1 MRGGA
6 MPLLMLPMAVLMA
19 LFFGAFAV
27 FGFVSFLQPASGMP
41 GYQGPLGLS
50 NYLRFLTDPA
60 ALAILGETIVFA
72 IVVTLASIL
81 LGYPLAYIMARS
93 PYRVVRSLLLGALV
107 LTFLSGSINRA
118 YGWLILLGRRGVV
131 NDALLALGLVDRPVA
146 LVYNWTGVFI
156 ALLHFTL
163 PYFALTVFGSI
174 RSVPVQVEEAA
185 RDLGAGP
192 LSTFFRITVPI
203 TVPAII
209 SGAALVFSLAISAF
223 AFPLLLG
230 GGRVRLISNYIY
242 DQLFVAFNL
251 PFAAASSTIF
261 LVVAIAT
268 LCAFFWLEG
277 AVTRRRAAK
286 RGAA

>member
-1 MRGGA
+1 MKGGA
-6 MPLLMLPMAVLMA
+6 LLLVPMAVLMA

-27 FGFVSFLQPASGMP
+27 FGFVSFLQPASGTP
-41 GYQGPLGLS
+41 GYQGPPGLA
-50 NYLRFLTDPA
+50 NYVRFVTDPA

-72 IVVTLASIL
+72 VVVTLASIL

-174 RSVPVQVEEAA
+174 RSVPMQVEEAA
-185 RDLGAGP
+185 RDLGAGAFT
-192 LSTFFRITVPI
+192 TFFRITVPI

-209 SGAALVFSLAISAF
+209 SGGALVFSLAISAF

-251 PFAAASSTIF
+251 PFAAASSVIF

-268 LCAFFWLEG
+268 LCLFFWLERF
-277 AVTRRRAAK
+277 ATRRRIP
-286 RGAA
+286 RGGAA

>member
-1 MRGGA
+1 MRIGGL
-6 MPLLMLPMAVLMA
+6 PWLLLPMTVLMA

-27 FGFVSFLQPASGMP
+27 FAFVSFLQPASGMP
-41 GYQGPLGLS
+41 GYQGPFGVA
-50 NYLRFLTDPA
+50 NYVRFLTDPT
-60 ALAILGETIVFA
+60 ALGILAETIVFA
-72 IVVTLASIL
+72 IAVTIVSIL

-93 PYRVVRSLLLGALV
+93 PHRIIRSLLLGALV

-174 RSVPVQVEEAA
+174 RSVPAQVEEAA
-185 RDLGAGP
+185 RDLGAGA
-192 LSTFFRITVPI
+192 LTTFFRITVPI

-230 GGRVRLISNYIY
+230 GGRVRLISNFIY
-242 DQLFVAFNL
+242 DQLFVSFNL

-261 LVVAIAT
+261 LIVAVAT
-268 LCAFFWLEG
+268 LCGFFWLEG
-277 AVTRRRAAK
+277 IATRRRIPMGGLA
-286 RGAA
+286 